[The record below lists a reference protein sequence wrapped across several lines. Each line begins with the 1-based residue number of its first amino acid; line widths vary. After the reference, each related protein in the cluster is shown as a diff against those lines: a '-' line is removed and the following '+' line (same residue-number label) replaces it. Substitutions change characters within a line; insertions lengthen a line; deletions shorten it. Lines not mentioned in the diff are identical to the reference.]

1 MKSNVCK
8 IEKGTLDLDAILSE
22 SEKVAVYNEL
32 DKNQTLKLRLMCE
45 ELDSMLPNI
54 VDEFDGDFWIE
65 FENGVC
71 KINVSIKLEEVTAS
85 KKKALIDVST
95 SKKNSAYS
103 GFFGKIRS
111 FIEDY
116 FLDSEQSKYY
126 DMAGLFNFAN
136 EYSTRM
142 DCSYMCSLKQYKHI
156 LKQEEKQQEW
166 DELEKSIITS
176 FADDVIVGVKDTQAN
191 IIIIKKF

>member
-1 MKSNVCK
+1 
-8 IEKGTLDLDAILSE
+8 
-22 SEKVAVYNEL
+22 
-32 DKNQTLKLRLMCE
+32 
-45 ELDSMLPNI
+45 MLPNI

-71 KINVSIKLEEVTAS
+71 KINVLIKLEEVTAS

-111 FIEDY
+111 LIEDY

-142 DCSYMCSLKQYKHI
+142 DYSHMCSLKQYKHI